1 MPPPPGYAA
10 PPPGYAAPP
19 PGYGGPPPGWT
30 PPPKPGLIP
39 LAPLG
44 LGGILGGSF
53 RVLRRNPGPVV
64 GVSLVIHV
72 ILALISIGTTLL
84 FTQAALNKYFD
95 VLSTAETSGQL
106 STSSVSAAISSL
118 LVAAGTGL
126 VSGIFTYAGQAILQ
140 GIITTEVARGTLGEK
155 LPLRALWAR
164 ARGRILP
171 LLGWAGLVIV
181 ISFGAFVIVFGGVAI
196 LFAVGGATGVIV
208 GGILLV
214 VVTLGAIVIGIWLWT
229 KLSLVPSALV
239 IERLKLGAAVKRSW
253 SLVRGFFWRTFGI
266 ELLVAVMLAIAAS
279 IIESP
284 IALIITFGNLAS
296 NPTGLSDS
304 ATALASV
311 SSVSTIVTTA
321 IDAIIATVTAIVTT
335 ASTALIYIDLR
346 MRKEGFDLTLM
357 RYVDE
362 RAAGGSPADPFLT
375 ADSIGATSAGDAS
388 ASA

>member
-1 MPPPPGYAA
+1 M
-10 PPPGYAAPP
+10 
-19 PGYGGPPPGWT
+19 PPGWT

-84 FTQAALNKYFD
+84 FTQAALSKYFA
-95 VLSTAETSGQL
+95 VLSTAETTGQL
-106 STSSVSAAISSL
+106 STSSVSAAASSL
-118 LVAAGTGL
+118 LVAGGTGL
-126 VSGIFTYAGQAILQ
+126 VSAIFTYAGQAILQ
-140 GIITTEVARGTLGEK
+140 GIITMEVSRGTLGEK

-164 ARGRILP
+164 TRGRIP
-171 LLGWAGLVIV
+171 ALLGWAGLVIV
-181 ISFGAFVIVFGGVAI
+181 ISFGAFVIVFLGVAV
-196 LFAVGGATGVIV
+196 LFAVGGTTGAIV

-214 VVTLGAIVIGIWLWT
+214 VVTLGGIVIAIWLWT

-239 IERLKLGAAVKRSW
+239 IERLKLGAAVRRSW
-253 SLVRGFFWRTFGI
+253 GLVRGFFWRTFGI
-266 ELLVAVMLAIAAS
+266 ELLVVVMLAIAAGV
-279 IIESP
+279 IESP
-284 IALIITFGNLAS
+284 ITLIITVGNLAS
-296 NPTGLSDS
+296 NPTGVTDS

-321 IDAIIATVTAIVTT
+321 IDAIVATVTAIVTT

-362 RAAGGSPADPFLT
+362 RAAGQTPSDPFLT
-375 ADSIGATSAGDAS
+375 PNSMGAASTGDGSANA
-388 ASA
+388 